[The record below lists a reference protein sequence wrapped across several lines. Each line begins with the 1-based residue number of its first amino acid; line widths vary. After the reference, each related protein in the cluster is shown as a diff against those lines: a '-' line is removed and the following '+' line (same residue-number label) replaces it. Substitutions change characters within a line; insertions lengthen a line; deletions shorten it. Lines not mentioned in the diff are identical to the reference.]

1 VVADE
6 GETHGSGRGRVIAA
20 FGVHLFTASGAALAL
35 LALIAA
41 VEQQWTLMFVWLGLA
56 LLVDGIDGTL
66 ARLLHV
72 RVLAPRWSGDI
83 LDLVVDILTYVF
95 IPAFAVAAGGIF
107 SEPVGLALGLAI
119 SVTGVLYF
127 ADKRMKSDDNY
138 FMGFPAVWNVVV
150 FYLFLLQPDPLTG
163 SAIVLALC
171 VLTFVP
177 FPFVHPFRVER
188 FRVLNITL
196 LLVWAVL
203 ALVALVKELAPG
215 PLTTAL
221 LCLIA
226 VYFILIGIAR
236 RPHR

>member
-1 VVADE
+1 VAADE
-6 GETHGSGRGRVIAA
+6 DKTQENGRGRVVAA

-41 VEQQWTLMFVWLGLA
+41 VEQQWSLMFVWLGLA

-72 RVLAPRWSGDI
+72 QTLAPRWSGDI

-95 IPAFAVAAGGIF
+95 IPAYAVAAGGIF
-107 SEPVGLALGLAI
+107 PDAVGLALGLAI

-138 FMGFPAVWNVVV
+138 FMGFPAVWNVVA
-150 FYLFLLQPDPLTG
+150 FYLFLLHPDPWTG

-188 FRVLNITL
+188 LRLLNIAFVLAWT
-196 LLVWAVL
+196 VL
-203 ALVALVKELAPG
+203 ALLAVVRELAPG
-215 PLTTAL
+215 PLVTTL

-226 VYFILIGIAR
+226 VYFVLIGFAR
-236 RPHR
+236 RAHP